1 MRKFLLVFLVAIG
14 LLGALIF
21 VRAATFASR
30 QMRVAP
36 APPIPLDQR
45 AIVGRLSEAIKL
57 KTVSLQSPSDAGAAE
72 FQRFHDLLA
81 NSFPLAHARLAR
93 ETVND
98 FSLLFTWKG
107 KNPELKPIL
116 LIAHMDV
123 VPVDPASEKSWS
135 HPPFA
140 GQVADGFIWGRG
152 AMDDKA
158 SLMAIL
164 EAVEILLAAS
174 FTPERTLYLAFGHD
188 EEIGGNGGAAKIAA
202 SLRSRGVELEFVLDE
217 GMGILRGLVDGLKSP
232 VALIG
237 IAEKGYLS
245 VRLITESPG
254 GHSSI
259 PPNRSAIGFVSRAVQ
274 RLEETPFSAK
284 LAGPTRLMLDFL
296 GPELPWNMRL
306 VLANLWLF
314 EPLVSRQLAL
324 SPFTNAVLRTTVA
337 PTIFQAGVR
346 ENVLPAEASAVINVR
361 IRPGDTIAGTLTQM
375 QKTIDDPKVR
385 LVPLMNQ
392 IEPSPVSDI
401 DSPSFKVLQKS
412 IAEMAPGVV
421 IAPSLLV
428 AATDSRHYASVT
440 KNVFRFS
447 PITLSPQDAERY
459 HGVDERISIQDY
471 ERCVRFYMQLIRNSQ
486 Q

>member
-1 MRKFLLVFLVAIG
+1 
-14 LLGALIF
+14 
-21 VRAATFASR
+21 
-30 QMRVAP
+30 
-36 APPIPLDQR
+36 
-45 AIVGRLSEAIKL
+45 
-57 KTVSLQSPSDAGAAE
+57 
-72 FQRFHDLLA
+72 
-81 NSFPLAHARLAR
+81 
-93 ETVND
+93 
-98 FSLLFTWKG
+98 
-107 KNPELKPIL
+107 
-116 LIAHMDV
+116 
-123 VPVDPASEKSWS
+123 
-135 HPPFA
+135 
-140 GQVADGFIWGRG
+140 
-152 AMDDKA
+152 
-158 SLMAIL
+158 
-164 EAVEILLAAS
+164 
-174 FTPERTLYLAFGHD
+174 
-188 EEIGGNGGAAKIAA
+188 
-202 SLRSRGVELEFVLDE
+202 
-217 GMGILRGLVDGLKSP
+217 
-232 VALIG
+232 
-237 IAEKGYLS
+237 
-245 VRLITESPG
+245 
-254 GHSSI
+254 
-259 PPNRSAIGFVSRAVQ
+259 VQ

-375 QKTIDDPKVR
+375 QKIIDDPKIK
-385 LVPLMNQ
+385 LVPLMNR

-401 DSPSFKVLQKS
+401 DSPSFKVLQRS
-412 IAEMAPGVV
+412 IAETTPGVV

-447 PITLSPQDAERY
+447 PITLSPEDANRY